1 MQVWCAFLEIL
12 KYGERKDWPQKESK
26 CGPRL
31 GEMGSSVLWVQ
42 VDSAGHTVIT
52 QYVLMMVVVEF
63 LERGKQA

>member
-1 MQVWCAFLEIL
+1 
-12 KYGERKDWPQKESK
+12 
-26 CGPRL
+26 
-31 GEMGSSVLWVQ
+31 MGSSVLWVQ